1 MVRNRSCYLRD
12 KPSKRL
18 SLKVSSVGKSKGE
31 MSERSLKNALKEK
44 RGNRTEN
51 LGYAEPS
58 RDDEYL
64 ESEQRNTAE
73 DRGRDR

>member
-1 MVRNRSCYLRD
+1 
-12 KPSKRL
+12 
-18 SLKVSSVGKSKGE
+18 

-73 DRGRDR
+73 ERGRDR